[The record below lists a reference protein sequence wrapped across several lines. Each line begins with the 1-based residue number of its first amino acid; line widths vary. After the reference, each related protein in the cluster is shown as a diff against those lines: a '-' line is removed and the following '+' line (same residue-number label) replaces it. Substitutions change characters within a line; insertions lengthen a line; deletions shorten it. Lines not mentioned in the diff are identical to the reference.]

1 MGSYATYGST
11 GATAVVINKGAP
23 EPPAGD
29 VSATVPDPS
38 GFIDPTLTGEIV
50 RPFVDVI
57 DGHIFIGG
65 ISALD
70 VGSIMVLVLTALG
83 ALMKLYYDYT
93 DWRERRLARAA
104 SEEMENE
111 AESPPS

>member
-23 EPPAGD
+23 EPPTGD
-29 VSATVPDPS
+29 VSATVPDPT
-38 GFIDPTLTGEIV
+38 GVIDPALAREIGQ
-50 RPFVDVI
+50 PFVDVI
-57 DGHIFIGG
+57 NGHIFIGG

-70 VGSIMVLVLTALG
+70 VGSIMVLILTALG

-93 DWRERRLARAA
+93 DWRERRLARLV
-104 SEEMENE
+104 EEDIENE